1 MDTIA
6 AAEQRIIE
14 AGRRHLAAQAVAWE
28 DFSSDGALLP
38 VTPAGKALEAALT
51 AADGPDFGMSGA
63 AFAIILRCLLGERP
77 EPRRY
82 LGANADNFGAEYLVN
97 LTPHEIVIVREDG
110 SRLHAWPSCG
120 EARASATRVRVAA
133 VVVEDERSYDLMG
146 EVPVSRTSFGEV
158 AGLPEPV
165 RRPYGFIVSR
175 VAAEAAR
182 AHGRATDDL
191 LIPDD
196 LVRDPEGQPIGC
208 RGFARL

>member
-63 AFAIILRCLLGERP
+63 AFAIILRRLLGERP
-77 EPRRY
+77 S
-82 LGANADNFGAEYLVN
+82 FGAEYLVN
-97 LTPHEIVIVREDG
+97 LTPHEIVLVREDG

-133 VVVEDERSYDLMG
+133 VIVEDERSYDLMG

-158 AGLPEPV
+158 VGLPEPV